1 MDINQIALKQK
12 VIAYLNN
19 VIDSVPKK
27 FGTFCFLHPILALV
41 KIIGWSEKMTKIKA
55 LLFYYII
62 VSLVFFSGRF
72 YIMKT
77 YNMKQGPVP
86 SEAFLKLFDW
96 VDWFSYLYIIP
107 LLIVGL
113 IRVIRFAQNR
123 NASIVLRILIGL
135 LYILLAAGAGLVL
148 KFIFIL
154 LFYGFAP

>member
-1 MDINQIALKQK
+1 
-12 VIAYLNN
+12 
-19 VIDSVPKK
+19 
-27 FGTFCFLHPILALV
+27 
-41 KIIGWSEKMTKIKA
+41 MTKIKA

-107 LLIVGL
+107 ILIVGL

-135 LYILLAAGAGLVL
+135 LYIVLAAGAGLVL